1 MSLVSINFPLRN
13 PELQTKLLPDG
24 HVVVFNESTLWAHIL
39 SPSGAVIWE
48 FCDGQHS
55 VSAIIDELEALTG
68 TRPPLSETQQFIAD
82 MQANGLIVEV

>member
-1 MSLVSINFPLRN
+1 MSKSFPIRN

-24 HVVVFNESTLWAHIL
+24 HVVVFNEVTLWAHIL

-55 VSAIIDELEALTG
+55 LDAIMDEMEALTG
-68 TRPPLSETQQFIAD
+68 TRPEAAVTEQFIAD
-82 MQANGLIVEV
+82 MLENGLIIEL

>member
-1 MSLVSINFPLRN
+1 MSNSFPIRN

-24 HVVVFNESTLWAHIL
+24 HVVVFNEVTLWAHIL

-55 VSAIIDELEALTG
+55 LDAIMDEMEALTG
-68 TRPPLSETQQFIAD
+68 TRPEAAETEQFIAD
-82 MQANGLIVEV
+82 MQENGLIIEL

>member
-1 MSLVSINFPLRN
+1 MSSFPLRN

-24 HVVVFNESTLWAHIL
+24 HVVVFNETTLWAHIL

-55 VSAIIDELEALTG
+55 VDAIMDEMEALTG
-68 TRPPLSETQQFIAD
+68 TRPKQTETEQFIAD
-82 MQANGLIVEV
+82 MQQNGLIVEV